1 MPGEL
6 VPIFALL
13 IPILT
18 TMSVCVLLGWLRY
31 LRHQERLAAIQRGI
45 DPQAVLSEEDKTSQ
59 EKSAKASKD
68 HRLGSLVLIAIGIA
82 YMVAILF
89 SVGVHKGM
97 ERAIVAAVWGIIPL
111 SVGAARYAYEA
122 SRPKDEAPDGYRRS
136 AFVLVTVGIAYM
148 VCIAVSTGMLRGVER
163 AVAAGV
169 WGIIPLAIGVALF
182 IYSGMV
188 RKERTGQG
196 QQGIS

>member
-6 VPIFALL
+6 VPIL
-13 IPILT
+13 IVI
-18 TMSVCVLLGWLRY
+18 SVCVYLGWRRY
-31 LRHQERLAAIQRGI
+31 LNYQERLAAIQRGI
-45 DPQAVLSEEDKTSQ
+45 DPQAILSEEDKTSQ
-59 EKSAKASKD
+59 GKSVTAPRD

-111 SVGAARYAYEA
+111 SIGAARYAYA
-122 SRPKDEAPDGYRRS
+122 VSRRKDEAPDGYRRP

-148 VCIAVSTGMLRGVER
+148 VCIAVSTGILRGVER
-163 AVAAGV
+163 AVTTGV
-169 WGIIPLAIGVALF
+169 WGIIPLAIGIALF
-182 IYSGMV
+182 IYSSMV
-188 RKERTGQG
+188 RKELTGQE
-196 QQGIS
+196 QQGVS

>member
-6 VPIFALL
+6 VPIL
-13 IPILT
+13 IVI
-18 TMSVCVLLGWLRY
+18 SVCVYLGWRRY
-31 LRHQERLAAIQRGI
+31 LNYQERLAAIQRGI
-45 DPQAVLSEEDKTSQ
+45 DPQAILREEDKASQ
-59 EKSAKASKD
+59 GKSATTSRD

-111 SVGAARYAYEA
+111 SIGAARYAYEV
-122 SRPKDEAPDGYRRS
+122 SRRQDEAPDGYRRS

-148 VCIAVSTGMLRGVER
+148 VCIAVSTGILRGVER
-163 AVAAGV
+163 AVTAGV
-169 WGIIPLAIGVALF
+169 WGIIPLAIGIALF
-182 IYSGMV
+182 IYSSMV
-188 RKERTGQG
+188 RKERAGQE
-196 QQGIS
+196 QQGVS

>member
-1 MPGEL
+1 MPEEL
-6 VPIFALL
+6 KSILTVLAVFAL
-13 IPILT
+13 I
-18 TMSVCVLLGWLRY
+18 GWLSY
-31 LRHQERLAAIQRGI
+31 LKHRERLAAIQRGV
-45 DPQAVLSEEDKTSQ
+45 DPQAVLSEEDKASQ
-59 EKSAKASKD
+59 EKSAKAPKD

-89 SVGVHKGM
+89 SVGVHQGM

-111 SVGAARYAYEA
+111 SIGAARYAYEA
-122 SRPKDEAPDGYRRS
+122 SRPQDAAPDSYRAS

-148 VCIAVSTGMLRGVER
+148 VCIAVSTGILRGVER

-169 WGIIPLAIGVALF
+169 WGIIPLAISVVLF

-196 QQGIS
+196 QQGVS

>member
-6 VPIFALL
+6 VPIFSTLSVFAL
-13 IPILT
+13 I
-18 TMSVCVLLGWLRY
+18 GWLSY
-31 LRHQERLAAIQRGI
+31 LKHRERLAAIQRGV
-45 DPQAVLSEEDKTSQ
+45 DPQAVLSEEDKASQ
-59 EKSAKASKD
+59 EKNAKASKD

-82 YMVAILF
+82 YMMAILF

-111 SVGAARYAYEA
+111 SIGVARYAYEA
-122 SRPKDEAPDGYRRS
+122 SRPQDEAPDYYHRS
-136 AFVLVTVGIAYM
+136 AFVLVTVGIVYM
-148 VCIAVSTGMLRGVER
+148 VCIAVFTGMLRGVER
-163 AVAAGV
+163 AVTAGV

-196 QQGIS
+196 QQGVS

>member
-1 MPGEL
+1 MPDEL
-6 VPIFALL
+6 VPIL
-13 IPILT
+13 IVMI
-18 TMSVCVLLGWLRY
+18 VCAYLGWRRY
-31 LRHQERLAAIQRGI
+31 LNYQERLAAIQRGV
-45 DPQAVLSEEDKTSQ
+45 DPQSVLSEEDKASQ
-59 EKSAKASKD
+59 ETSAKAFKD

-82 YMVAILF
+82 YMVAVFF
-89 SVGVHKGM
+89 SVGVHKGI

-111 SVGAARYAYEA
+111 SIGAARYAYEA
-122 SRPKDEAPDGYRRS
+122 SRPQGAAPDNYRRS
-136 AFVLVTVGIAYM
+136 AFVLMTVGIAYM
-148 VCIAVSTGMLRGVER
+148 VCITVSTGMLRGAER

-196 QQGIS
+196 QPGVS

>member
-6 VPIFALL
+6 VPIL
-13 IPILT
+13 IV
-18 TMSVCVLLGWLRY
+18 MSVCAYLGWRRY
-31 LRHQERLAAIQRGI
+31 LNYQERLAAIRRGL
-45 DPQAVLSEEDKTSQ
+45 DPQTVLSEEDRASH
-59 EKSAKASKD
+59 EHSAAASRD
-68 HRLGSLVLIAIGIA
+68 HRLGSLVLIAIGLA
-82 YMVAILF
+82 YMVAILL

-111 SVGAARYAYEA
+111 SIGAVRYAYEA
-122 SRPKDEAPDGYRRS
+122 TRPPDEVPDNYRRS

-148 VCIAVSTGMLRGVER
+148 VCITLSTGILQGVER

-169 WGIIPLAIGVALF
+169 WGIIPLAIGIALF
-182 IYSGMV
+182 IYSSMV

-196 QQGIS
+196 QQGVS

>member
-6 VPIFALL
+6 VPIL
-13 IPILT
+13 I
-18 TMSVCVLLGWLRY
+18 VLSICAYLGWRRY
-31 LRHQERLAAIQRGI
+31 LHYQERIAAIQRGI
-45 DPQAVLSEEDKTSQ
+45 DPQAILSEEDKASQAKRVRTSQ
-59 EKSAKASKD
+59 D

-89 SVGVHKGM
+89 SVGIHKGM

-111 SVGAARYAYEA
+111 SIGAARYAYEA
-122 SRPKDEAPDGYRRS
+122 SRPKDEAPDNYRGS

-148 VCIAVSTGMLRGVER
+148 VCIALSTGILRGVER

-169 WGIIPLAIGVALF
+169 WGLIPLAIGVALF

-188 RKERTGQG
+188 RKERTGQE

>member
-6 VPIFALL
+6 VPIL
-13 IPILT
+13 IVLT
-18 TMSVCVLLGWLRY
+18 VFVFLGWMRY
-31 LRHQERLAAIQRGI
+31 LRYRERLAAIQRGV
-45 DPQAVLSEEDKTSQ
+45 DPQAVLSEEDKASQ
-59 EKSAKASKD
+59 EKSAKTSKD
-68 HRLGSLVLIAIGIA
+68 HRLGSLVLVAIGIA
-82 YMVAILF
+82 YMVAILL

-111 SVGAARYAYEA
+111 SIGAARYAYEA
-122 SRPKDEAPDGYRRS
+122 SRPKDAAPDYYRGS
-136 AFVLVTVGIAYM
+136 AFVLMTVGIAYM

-163 AVAAGV
+163 AVTAGV

-188 RKERTGQG
+188 RKEQTGQG